1 MTSTRRHPNILF
13 HKTIKYPGRAHRPMP
28 AITTRTTASSA
39 EKHGGTQK
47 RHRTRARITP
57 ALPLLALTI
66 CTFSGCTPDTPPA
79 PEKPT
84 VVPTAAITWQP
95 GHEPTSELENN
106 PWVKL
111 ARDSDIG
118 EAMATNMS
126 DFTINQITNYVS
138 PGILYQAA
146 SLHDGLLDQDPMI
159 YPGPAPW
166 QPLRVEKSK
175 SGVIIIACGTSSPW
189 ITTRDTP
196 GGTVEPDSGRIGS
209 INIILTT
216 DHTKIADVS
225 GSSILSENEGGGPCD
240 SSTIPIALFTTPP
253 PAPGSEPRPIVRYPL
268 CGTRKE
274 CNNVD
279 QKDYTTLSVPEKF

>member
-1 MTSTRRHPNILF
+1 MLSQSDNTP
-13 HKTIKYPGRAHRPMP
+13 RPRFFRVLTL
-28 AITTRTTASSA
+28 TTVAV
-39 EKHGGTQK
+39 
-47 RHRTRARITP
+47 
-57 ALPLLALTI
+57 LAL
-66 CTFSGCTPDTPPA
+66 SGCTPDTPPA

-111 ARDSDIG
+111 ARDYAIG
-118 EAMATNMS
+118 NAMATNMS

-138 PGILYQAA
+138 PGALYQAA
-146 SLHDGLLDQDPMI
+146 SLHDGLLNQDPMI

-196 GGTVEPDSGRIGS
+196 GGTVEPDSGRKRS
-209 INIILTT
+209 INISLTT
-216 DHTKIADVS
+216 DHTKIAGVS

-253 PAPGSEPRPIVRYPL
+253 PAPGSEPRPTVRYPL
-268 CGTRKE
+268 CGTRSE
-274 CNNVD
+274 CINVD
-279 QKDYTTLSVPEKF
+279 EKDYAVVPVPEKF